1 MEFLADTNI
10 ISELYRPRPNRD
22 VRAWVNSQPLIGISV
37 ITVEELTY
45 GFDYKNATIQLAW
58 FQKFLDSRCQLLTVT
73 PQIAEQCGIMRSRFR
88 QQGITRSQSDMLIA
102 ATAAHHNLSV
112 ATRNIKDFRGC
123 GLRLF
128 DPFQN
133 EYV

>member
-102 ATAAHHNLSV
+102 ATAAHHNLTV